1 MLSFLTKI
9 KQWTQNIN
17 LNDDLE
23 PINFH
28 NDMSN
33 RVNRLNI
40 ILMVLFD
47 DKNNKI
53 NLNNY
58 TIK

>member
-9 KQWTQNIN
+9 KQRIQNIN

-40 ILMVLFD
+40 ILMVLCD
-47 DKNNKI
+47 DKNN
-53 NLNNY
+53 
-58 TIK
+58 

>member
-40 ILMVLFD
+40 ILMVLCD
-47 DKNNKI
+47 DKNN
-53 NLNNY
+53 
-58 TIK
+58 